1 MLKRI
6 LFFVFTIG
14 LCYTTYAQPESART
28 EVRNGAT
35 FYVHEVVQGNT
46 LWGLQS
52 MYKTDVN
59 EIIKHNPFLE
69 YGLKVGQLIYIPVDA
84 PVIKPAEVKPNVP
97 SGQHVVQNVVHVV
110 AVGETVYGISRK
122 YQMTPEALLALNP
135 EAVEGISIGQVLV
148 LSKGIVGQNQLPKVE
163 LPKETQVI
171 EQPREHATK
180 VIFKDSLVEH
190 TVLPSETLYSISKRF
205 MVPVERLME
214 VNQLKSQNI
223 RTGDKLIIPLKKESI
238 SKVSYKDVPAPQNDL
253 QKVANTQQMDPLFS
267 FQKRQHLRVA
277 VLLPMHYGNTVKGNA
292 KTRVS
297 TQFYAGVKMA
307 LDTLQHM
314 GLNAKITLYDT
325 QSNSDSTAAVLSKMS
340 ERQWDL
346 IIGPLFN
353 EPAAL
358 VTQWAKEHRVP
369 VVMPTP
375 ASPSYLK
382 MNPYCYLSIPSDARL
397 MHVMGEQLVKL
408 HAKDNI
414 ILINTGMADD
424 QENYDA
430 LKNKVNSLLGPGAY
444 RQSVKE
450 VSGVSAISGA
460 YVKGMRNV
468 FIYPG
473 KNKSNVLSFMKSY
486 MSFLSKNVDGGK
498 SNVFLYGMR
507 EWEDWSE
514 ITVEQK
520 GTSNYRYTSATAW
533 IPNNTQFNAF
543 ARRYRSKYKDDPTK
557 VSFQGYD
564 VVHHFIR
571 HYYLNKS
578 SGYYGVIND
587 FSYIAVGD
595 GHGYENRTVFLLG
608 YVANKLSEIT
618 RVQ

>member
-6 LFFVFTIG
+6 LFFVLTLGFASATF
-14 LCYTTYAQPESART
+14 AQPDDART
-28 EVRNGAT
+28 ELRNGAT

-52 MYKTDVN
+52 LYKTDVN

-69 YGLKVGQLIYIPVDA
+69 EGLKVGQLVYIPVNA
-84 PVIKPAEVKPNVP
+84 ATPKPVEPKPAVP

-110 AVGETVYGISRK
+110 AAGETVYGISRK
-122 YQMTPEALLALNP
+122 YQMTPEALLVLNP
-135 EAVEGISIGQVLV
+135 EAGDGISVGQVLV
-148 LSKGIVGQNQLPKVE
+148 ISKGTVGQNQTPKVDT
-163 LPKETQVI
+163 PKQPEVI
-171 EQPREHATK
+171 ENTKEHATK

-214 VNQLKSQNI
+214 VNNLKSQNI
-223 RTGDKLIIPLKKESI
+223 KTGDKLRIPLKKESI
-238 SKVSYKDVPAPQNDL
+238 SKVDYKTVPGPQKEL
-253 QKVANTQQMDPLFS
+253 QQASSAQLTDPLFS

-277 VLLPMHYGNTVKGNA
+277 LLLPMHYGNSVKGNS

-307 LDTLQHM
+307 LDTLERM

-325 QSNSDSTAAVLSKMS
+325 QSNIDATASVLNQMS

-353 EPAAL
+353 EPAGL

-369 VVMPTP
+369 VVIPTP
-375 ASPSYLK
+375 ISPSYLK
-382 MNPYCYLSIPSDARL
+382 MNPYCYMSIPSDARL
-397 MHVMGEQLVKL
+397 MDVMGEQLVKL

-430 LKNKVNSLLGPGAY
+430 LKNKINSLLGAGAY
-444 RQSVKE
+444 SQTVKE
-450 VSGVSAISGA
+450 VSGASAVSGA

-486 MSFLSKNVDGGK
+486 TAFLAKNTDG
-498 SNVFLYGMR
+498 NNPNIFLYGMR

-514 ITVEQK
+514 ISEKQK
-520 GTSNYRYTSATAW
+520 GAANYRYASATAW
-533 IPNNTQFNAF
+533 VPNSTQFNAF
-543 ARRYRSKYKDDPTK
+543 ARRYRTKYKDDPSK
-557 VSFQGYD
+557 FSFQGYD

-571 HYYLNKS
+571 HYYLNDSKD
-578 SGYYGVIND
+578 YNGVINA
-587 FSYIAVGD
+587 FSYKPVGD
-595 GHGYENRTVFLLG
+595 GHGHENQTVFILG
-608 YVANKLSEIT
+608 YVANKLTEII
-618 RVQ
+618 RVE